1 MRKNR
6 KLVKK
11 MCLSAALAVGILGS
25 AAVVNADS
33 FTTTG
38 GKYNKTWNVS
48 LSVAEHGGTI
58 YRLTGTAT
66 QPGAYK
72 FDDVSITVTQYCNN
86 ANNSVKTAN
95 ATDAYTISTFADA
108 AKSISNGKG
117 TALVTVSD
125 DTYGHG
131 SKRIYN

>member
-1 MRKNR
+1 MRRNR
-6 KLVKK
+6 KSIKRV
-11 MCLSAALAVGILGS
+11 CLSAALAVGILGS

-58 YRLTGTAT
+58 YRLTGTAI
-66 QPGAYK
+66 QPQAYK
-72 FDDVSITVTQYCNN
+72 YDNLSITVTNYCNSS
-86 ANNSVKTAN
+86 NNSVKTAN
-95 ATDAYTISTFADA
+95 ATNDYQISAFADA
-108 AKSISNGKG
+108 AKSISTGKG